1 MNQST
6 GFRTRQLTVAELP
19 MEYGVLDMVSIVVAV
34 PGCMVVVHGS
44 TVVVHGST
52 VVEAP
57 EGIEML

>member
-6 GFRTRQLTVAELP
+6 GFHTRQLTVAELP

-44 TVVVHGST
+44 TVV
-52 VVEAP
+52 EAP